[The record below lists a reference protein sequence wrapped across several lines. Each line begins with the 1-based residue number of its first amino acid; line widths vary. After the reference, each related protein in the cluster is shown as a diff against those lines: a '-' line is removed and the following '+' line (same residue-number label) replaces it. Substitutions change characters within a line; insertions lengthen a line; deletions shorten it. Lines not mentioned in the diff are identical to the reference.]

1 MGERKS
7 DSNCNSFFFQGLD
20 ILLRAWP
27 PHVQTEFPQY
37 YFAGSPLLYPEL
49 STAQDNCDRFKDK
62 QQTRAFSSLLYQER
76 IGAARPFSNA
86 DTVLYRQ
93 VWQCKISVSYEVYR
107 DSESK

>member
-7 DSNCNSFFFQGLD
+7 DSNCNPFFFPGFRHFTKGLT
-20 ILLRAWP
+20 

-86 DTVLYRQ
+86 DTVL
-93 VWQCKISVSYEVYR
+93 
-107 DSESK
+107 